1 MNSCWFVGFWLSL
14 FLFIG
19 FLWCFC
25 CFSLVFMF
33 FRWFSVVFGGILNS
47 KMKICKTGQ
56 HYKFQCVATWNHSIA
71 IQSAYFRVKKMHAKF
86 SQSCVFFSTGVPKS
100 NEKKITIFEAHMQP
114 KVQFTAYLQGFMN
127 PLSPRRLKTV
137 CFFFKIVSYFFPH
150 WRWKPRKNRGQ
161 KSLLKSNLE
170 CWQNCLWFSIVFH
183 CFSLF
188 LLWFFIGF
196 CGSHW
201 FFLDVFIDFLWFSIN
216 FMCCSLL
223 LIVFV
228 YWFSLVFL
236 VFFFGF
242 RVLFVGFHLLFNDF
256 FGFLY
261 HSLMFL

>member
-1 MNSCWFVGFWLSL
+1 
-14 FLFIG
+14 
-19 FLWCFC
+19 
-25 CFSLVFMF
+25 
-33 FRWFSVVFGGILNS
+33 
-47 KMKICKTGQ
+47 MK
-56 HYKFQCVATWNHSIA
+56 
-71 IQSAYFRVKKMHAKF
+71 KK
-86 SQSCVFFSTGVPKS
+86 
-100 NEKKITIFEAHMQP
+100 NIFEAHMQP

-127 PLSPRRLKTV
+127 PLSQRRLKTV
-137 CFFFKIVSYFFPH
+137 FFPS
-150 WRWKPRKNRGQ
+150 KL
-161 KSLLKSNLE
+161 SLLSFPIEDETLEKTGTENLWQKVTLE
-170 CWQNCLWFSIVFH
+170 CWQNCLWLSIVFH

-256 FGFLY
+256 FGFLH

>member
-1 MNSCWFVGFWLSL
+1 
-14 FLFIG
+14 
-19 FLWCFC
+19 
-25 CFSLVFMF
+25 
-33 FRWFSVVFGGILNS
+33 
-47 KMKICKTGQ
+47 
-56 HYKFQCVATWNHSIA
+56 
-71 IQSAYFRVKKMHAKF
+71 
-86 SQSCVFFSTGVPKS
+86 
-100 NEKKITIFEAHMQP
+100 
-114 KVQFTAYLQGFMN
+114 MN

-137 CFFFKIVSYFFPH
+137 FSIKIVSYFFSH
-150 WRWKPRKNRGQ
+150 WRWKPRKNRDQ
-161 KSLLKSNLE
+161 KSLAKGNFRMLAKLSL
-170 CWQNCLWFSIVFH
+170 VFH

-228 YWFSLVFL
+228 HWFSLVFL

-256 FGFLY
+256 FGFFH

>member
-1 MNSCWFVGFWLSL
+1 
-14 FLFIG
+14 
-19 FLWCFC
+19 
-25 CFSLVFMF
+25 
-33 FRWFSVVFGGILNS
+33 
-47 KMKICKTGQ
+47 
-56 HYKFQCVATWNHSIA
+56 
-71 IQSAYFRVKKMHAKF
+71 
-86 SQSCVFFSTGVPKS
+86 
-100 NEKKITIFEAHMQP
+100 MQP

-127 PLSPRRLKTV
+127 PLSQRRLKTV
-137 CFFFKIVSYFFPH
+137 FFPS
-150 WRWKPRKNRGQ
+150 KL
-161 KSLLKSNLE
+161 SLLSFPIEDENLEKTGTKNLWQKVTLE
-170 CWQNCLWFSIVFH
+170 CWQNCLWLSIVFH

-256 FGFLY
+256 FGFLH